1 MKRIVM
7 AGLLLA
13 SCNAFAINENDIRA
27 GYAEMNRAC
36 TQPRAS
42 TYGTKEN
49 RECSVAVQAVQNNS
63 DQLNRQIADN
73 MVKRDQDR
81 QRIQQEEMWREQVR
95 RGYRY

>member
-42 TYGTKEN
+42 TYGTKES
-49 RECSVAVQAVQNNS
+49 RECSAAGQAVQNNS

-73 MVKRDQDR
+73 MVKRDQER

-95 RGYRY
+95 RGSRY